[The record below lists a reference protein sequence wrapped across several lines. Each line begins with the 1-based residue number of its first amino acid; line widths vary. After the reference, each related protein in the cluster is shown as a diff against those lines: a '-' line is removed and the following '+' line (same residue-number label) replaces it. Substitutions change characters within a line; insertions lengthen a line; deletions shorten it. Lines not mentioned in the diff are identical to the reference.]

1 MNYSFGDQLEHVNK
15 EVTPSTILFNVDLT
29 NRAETLSLRTAAGK
43 SDDTAYV
50 FPLTITQDGK
60 PIDPEI
66 FRNMRLIGGIYDEN
80 PNQEKIKPSPPFDVS
95 DVKVDNV
102 TSAESRQISQKV
114 DDVIRHMMGLPVR
127 FDGNTPDDMSLNSS
141 EINIGSDA
149 WNAFRKRNPAAFDK
163 AYAYLLKPDADPSAK
178 PAELAELQSLL
189 FDKFI
194 PYERKRNSL
203 SGN

>member
-1 MNYSFGDQLEHVNK
+1 MNYSSGDKLEHLNK
-15 EVTPSTILFNVDLT
+15 EVPPSTILFDVDMT
-29 NRAETLSLRTAAGK
+29 NRADTLSLRTAEK

-66 FRNMRLIGGIYDEN
+66 FKNLRLIGGIYDGN

-95 DVKVDNV
+95 DVEVDNV

-114 DDVIRHMMGLPVR
+114 DDVLRHMMGLPVR

-141 EINIGSDA
+141 EIKIASNA
-149 WNAFRKRNPAAFDK
+149 WNAFRKGNPAAFDK